1 MKLIQLYSSDIRF
14 RTVKFSPGF
23 NVILGKITDKNNYNK
38 DCHNL
43 GKSTL
48 VELIDFMLLKNLKK
62 GSFLKK
68 DEFKNH
74 IFFLEILLN
83 DGRSLT
89 IKRSIEKNTKI
100 SFKISKCKFNNYV
113 NETKWDYEDLPL
125 NSRDSSTNPKDI
137 LNLFLGFN
145 VCNDINYRNY
155 LNYFLRNQTDY
166 LNEFRLSKYLGGDSS
181 WKPQLFELLGFNS
194 KQLEKKYSLDAD
206 LTSKKK
212 YIQILEADINLDSG
226 KIDKLKGLIQIKEN
240 EKNDIENSL
249 DKFNFYINEKNIDK
263 ELVENV
269 ENKISSLNTIRYNLE
284 MDIKSLE
291 ESVEKNVSF
300 DLEKTC
306 QIFKEVNIYFS
317 SQLKKSYEEL
327 IEFNNILTNDRN
339 KYIFNTLEE
348 KKEKLKLINNEL
360 NLLNEKRTELL
371 STLKE
376 SDLFKKYKSY
386 EKQLIQIEKDLE
398 NYLFRLNNLKMVDEE
413 KNKLSDI
420 ESEIDKTKKYI
431 KSQID
436 SENSFYNLIRNS
448 FSEYVKYILDKPGL
462 LSIEENSA
470 GNPEFT
476 TEILNIDDDITS
488 QAKGYTYKKILCAC
502 FDLAI
507 LVNYSKK
514 SFFKFVYHDGCLEN
528 LDPRKRKNYL
538 DLVEMLCKKYDIQY
552 ILSLIESDLPIV
564 DGNPYKL
571 PSDCNIAVEL
581 SDKDDSTTL
590 FGFTF

>member
-1 MKLIQLYSSDIRF
+1 MKLIQLYSNDIRF
-14 RTVKFSPGF
+14 RTVKFSSGF

-476 TEILNIDDDITS
+476 TEILNIDDDITI
-488 QAKGYTYKKILCAC
+488 QAKGYTYKK
-502 FDLAI
+502 FFVLA
-507 LVNYSKK
+507 
-514 SFFKFVYHDGCLEN
+514 
-528 LDPRKRKNYL
+528 
-538 DLVEMLCKKYDIQY
+538 
-552 ILSLIESDLPIV
+552 LI
-564 DGNPYKL
+564 
-571 PSDCNIAVEL
+571 
-581 SDKDDSTTL
+581 
-590 FGFTF
+590 

>member
-269 ENKISSLNTIRYNLE
+269 ENKISSLNTIRYNFGVS
-284 MDIKSLE
+284 IK
-291 ESVEKNVSF
+291 
-300 DLEKTC
+300 
-306 QIFKEVNIYFS
+306 
-317 SQLKKSYEEL
+317 
-327 IEFNNILTNDRN
+327 
-339 KYIFNTLEE
+339 
-348 KKEKLKLINNEL
+348 
-360 NLLNEKRTELL
+360 
-371 STLKE
+371 
-376 SDLFKKYKSY
+376 
-386 EKQLIQIEKDLE
+386 
-398 NYLFRLNNLKMVDEE
+398 
-413 KNKLSDI
+413 
-420 ESEIDKTKKYI
+420 
-431 KSQID
+431 
-436 SENSFYNLIRNS
+436 
-448 FSEYVKYILDKPGL
+448 
-462 LSIEENSA
+462 
-470 GNPEFT
+470 
-476 TEILNIDDDITS
+476 
-488 QAKGYTYKKILCAC
+488 
-502 FDLAI
+502 
-507 LVNYSKK
+507 
-514 SFFKFVYHDGCLEN
+514 
-528 LDPRKRKNYL
+528 
-538 DLVEMLCKKYDIQY
+538 
-552 ILSLIESDLPIV
+552 
-564 DGNPYKL
+564 
-571 PSDCNIAVEL
+571 
-581 SDKDDSTTL
+581 
-590 FGFTF
+590 